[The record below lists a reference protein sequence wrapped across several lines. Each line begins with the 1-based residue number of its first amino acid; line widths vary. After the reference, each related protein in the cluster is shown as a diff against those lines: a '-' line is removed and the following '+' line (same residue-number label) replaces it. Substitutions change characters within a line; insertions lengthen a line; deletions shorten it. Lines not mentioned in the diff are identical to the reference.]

1 MQRTLTDEQ
10 IARAVAHAQGPGAKV
25 LRSRELAGGTF
36 NSVHLLTLAT
46 RPGGLRD
53 GDRERDG
60 DPVPGERP
68 VVLKVA
74 PPAGTPLMTYESEL
88 MRTEAE
94 FYRRA
99 SAVPGLP
106 VPGVVATGFD
116 RSAIG
121 ADYLLMTHL
130 EGEPW
135 IRLRPGIGAED
146 QARLRTDLGRLVRG
160 LHRVR
165 GSSFGY
171 PYGNPPAGAG
181 AGASWRSAFQGMLA
195 DVCADARRFGAPLPV
210 DPDLVLSLVRE
221 RGRLLDQVTAPSL
234 VHFDLWEGN
243 ILLAERDG
251 RLEITG
257 IIDGERSFWGDRL
270 ADLVS
275 TALFDDITRD
285 PAFLSGYRPATPLT
299 ADERLRIAMYRAY
312 LALIVLVEGVPRG
325 YDPHARAPLTD
336 LAAADLTSA
345 LDLLRQAP
353 PGRRPSTRP
362 ANG

>member
-10 IARAVAHAQGPGAKV
+10 ITRAVAHAQDPDTRV
-25 LRSRELAGGTF
+25 LRHRELAGGTF
-36 NSVHLLTLAT
+36 NSVHLLTLAA
-46 RPGGLRD
+46 RPGGPRD
-53 GDRERDG
+53 PG
-60 DPVPGERP
+60 PGERP

-74 PPAGTPLMTYESEL
+74 PPAGTPLMTYENAL

-99 SAVPGLP
+99 STVPGLP

-135 IRLRPGIGAED
+135 DRLRAGIGSSD

-181 AGASWRSAFQGMLA
+181 TSWRIAFEGMLA

-210 DPDLVLSLVRE
+210 DPGLVLGLVRE

-257 IIDGERSFWGDRL
+257 IIDGERAFWGDPL

-285 PAFLSGYRPATPLT
+285 PAFLSGYRSGPLT

-325 YDPHARAPLTD
+325 YDPQARAPLTD
-336 LAAADLTSA
+336 LAAADLATA

-353 PGRRPSTRP
+353 PV
-362 ANG
+362 